1 MIRKLFLCALMA
13 LVLIAPARPASA
25 AADPAKWRD
34 GIDNAGAENRTGFRY
49 PLPTQELPFN
59 EFLATGS
66 QTVGTSAA
74 VLLTVTATDTRAVN
88 VGSVGGV
95 VNYGDATVPDGT
107 AWPFTIASGS
117 FHTFVIGT
125 STPKIYLRPQ
135 TATATLHRQ
144 EF

>member
-1 MIRKLFLCALMA
+1 MFRKILVLA
-13 LVLIAPARPASA
+13 LVAMILIPAVQATA
-25 AADPAKWRD
+25 QDPALWRD
-34 GIDNAGAENRTGFRY
+34 GIDNAGAEHRTGFRY

-74 VLLTVTATDTRAVN
+74 VLLSVTATDTRAVN

-95 VNYGDATVPDGT
+95 VNWGDATVPDGT

-117 FHTFVIGT
+117 FRTFVIGT

-135 TATATLHRQ
+135 VATTTLDRQ